1 MKDILI
7 KSKRIKKELLYLLV
21 SLALADLLNVI
32 SIIVYKSSWKEIFTQ
47 LGYVFMIGILFYIL
61 SIIIRVLVRVIKSF
75 F

>member
-7 KSKRIKKELLYLLV
+7 KSKRIKKDLLYLLV